1 MMAESSACM
10 SCGRALEPA
19 ERGRPRRYCSRAC
32 QARAYRARRTEE
44 LVDVPEES
52 GTAPHLTIERIVRA
66 GIGVADAEGL
76 DALSMR
82 RVATDLGAST
92 MALYRHVTSKDE
104 LVALMVE
111 AALADAPLPDVPP
124 RDWRHGLERAAYRDW
139 ELYHRHP
146 WILSKVLVTTRI
158 HSSPA
163 LAADSE
169 VAFSSFDGLGL
180 DPADAFR
187 YMFTFASYVQG
198 VALTYV
204 SDVEAERQARTI
216 APRSARTR
224 DEERRRIFD
233 HGAYP
238 RLAPAMRAGADPW
251 NLDALFAAGLDGVLD
266 GIAADLERRRIE
278 ASATADGSAA
288 HPRTS
293 ADDQADPA
301 SR

>member
-1 MMAESSACM
+1 MSACVA
-10 SCGRALEPA
+10 CGKTLKSA

-32 QARAYRARRTEE
+32 QARAYRARRTEDP
-44 LVDVPEES
+44 VDVPEEDAN
-52 GTAPHLTIERIVRA
+52 APQLTIERIVRA
-66 GIGVADAEGL
+66 GIEVADAEGL

-111 AALADAPLPDVPP
+111 AALADAPLPDTPP

-146 WILSKVLVTTRI
+146 WILSKVLVTTRT

-169 VAFSSFDGLGL
+169 SAFSSFDGLGL
-180 DPADAFR
+180 EPADAFR
-187 YMFTFASYVQG
+187 HMFTFASYVQG

-204 SDVEAERQARTI
+204 SDVEAERQARITGSRP
-216 APRSARTR
+216 AHPR
-224 DEERRRIFD
+224 DDERRRIFD

-266 GIAADLERRRIE
+266 GIAAEFERRGIG
-278 ASATADGSAA
+278 ASVTADGSVAQPKRSAA
-288 HPRTS
+288 
-293 ADDQADPA
+293 DQADPK

>member
-1 MMAESSACM
+1 MSVSSACA
-10 SCGRALEPA
+10 SCGRALEST

-44 LVDVPEES
+44 PVGVPEEG
-52 GTAPHLTIERIVRA
+52 GTAPHLTIERIVRS
-66 GIGVADAEGL
+66 GIEVADAEGL

-82 RVATDLGAST
+82 RVATGLGAST
-92 MALYRHVTSKDE
+92 MALYRHVASKDE

-111 AALADAPLPDVPP
+111 AALTDIPLPDAPP

-146 WILSKVLVTTRI
+146 WILSKILVTTRT

-169 VAFSSFDGLGL
+169 SAFSAFDGLGL
-180 DPADAFR
+180 EPADAFR

-204 SDVEAERQARTI
+204 SDVEAGRVRPQTGHG
-216 APRSARTR
+216 R
-224 DEERRRIFD
+224 DDEHRRVFD
-233 HGAYP
+233 PGAYP

-251 NLDALFAAGLDGVLD
+251 DLDTLFAAGLAGVLD
-266 GIAADLERRRIE
+266 GIAADLERQGIE
-278 ASATADGSAA
+278 A
-288 HPRTS
+288 
-293 ADDQADPA
+293 
-301 SR
+301 